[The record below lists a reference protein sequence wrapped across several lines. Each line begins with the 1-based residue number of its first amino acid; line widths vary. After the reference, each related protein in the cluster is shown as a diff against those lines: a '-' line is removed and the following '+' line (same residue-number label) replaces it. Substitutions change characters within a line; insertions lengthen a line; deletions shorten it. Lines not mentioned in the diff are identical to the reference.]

1 MSLVAKSH
9 ARPGHGQRVRSAVMD
24 DVAVCTNVIHRIAE
38 AMDAADYLTLR
49 LLLEHADLVDG
60 TSGAVLASGGEAAV
74 AHFQSIVKVHDDG
87 TWRTKHVTT
96 NPIVEVDEALGTAT
110 CRSYYTV
117 FQQIDDGP
125 LEPIVAGRYHDRFER
140 VADVWRFTERDYS
153 MMDLVGDVSRHLRR
167 S

>member
-1 MSLVAKSH
+1 MSANLPSSVQITNLVFHYAELMDLGDFEVAAALFEH
-9 ARPGHGQRVRSAVMD
+9 AELILDPETDAR
-24 DVAVCTNVIHRIAE
+24 T
-38 AMDAADYLTLR
+38 DAAGILALWR
-49 LLLEHADLVDG
+49 SMVIVHADG
-60 TSGAVLASGGEAAV
+60 TP
-74 AHFQSIVKVHDDG
+74 
-87 TWRTKHVTT
+87 RTKHVTT

-117 FQQIDDGP
+117 LQQVDDGP